1 MEPVG
6 KDLEKCLRAGKVLD
20 KMVSFLFDLSVFMLL
35 HHNITLILLVI
46 IVIISYYTN
55 STKIATVNNSYKFN
69 ILNRQIVG
77 SDIAHYSTLR
87 ARYYTS
93 RCY

>member
-20 KMVSFLFDLSVFMLL
+20 KMVSFLFDLSVFILL
-35 HHNITLILLVI
+35 HYNITLIALVI
-46 IVIISYYTN
+46 IVVISYYTKN
-55 STKIATVNNSYKFN
+55 TKIAPVNNSYKSD
-69 ILNRQIVG
+69 ILNRQIV
-77 SDIAHYSTLR
+77 SSSIAHYSALR
-87 ARYYTS
+87 AGYYTN